1 MNPHQFAKA
10 ECANWSNDECLNVKI
25 AADLSMT
32 IGKPQSRCVLIA
44 GQRCRYFE
52 ECVLPMAAMTTEP
65 VKAKSYS
72 EAADE
77 YRLTHQMDG
86 VIRQCP
92 GCGRPLSP
100 RRRLCA
106 VCSQKRRKQTYRAVK
121 ARIRVKVSTVNDI
134 YPPKSLAI

>member
-10 ECANWSNDECLNVKI
+10 ECANWSNDECLNIKI
-25 AADLSMT
+25 ASDLSMT
-32 IGKPQSRCVLIA
+32 IGKPIPRCVLIA

-52 ECVLPMAAMTTEP
+52 DCVLPMAAMTTDP
-65 VKAKSYS
+65 VKSKSYS

-77 YRLTHQMDG
+77 YRLIHKMDG

-92 GCGRPLSP
+92 DCGRPLSP

-106 VCSQKRRKQTYRAVK
+106 VCSQKRRKQTYREAT
-121 ARIRVKVSTVNDI
+121 ARNRIKVSTVNEI